1 MLQETD
7 GTANGWSEISAK
19 GRSLNNLAKKVGGK
33 WEERG
38 KNRDGIWKKH
48 EKEKA
53 RKKYEKRKA
62 AGMAVWE
69 DGGCIG
75 RQAIGCGRYRSL
87 LTCFY
92 RPCAV
97 PAGFRA
103 CHAQAAQ
110 SPGESARRGYISYAS
125 TKKPR
130 ITNGTLFNS
139 SRRLPA
145 RARKNHGCCGRA
157 PIKQANDARPEKP
170 KNWRCL
176 AGGAGIMQPVTF

>member
-1 MLQETD
+1 M
-7 GTANGWSEISAK
+7 
-19 GRSLNNLAKKVGGK
+19 
-33 WEERG
+33 
-38 KNRDGIWKKH
+38 
-48 EKEKA
+48 EKA
-53 RKKYEKRKA
+53 RKRK
-62 AGMAVWE
+62 GTKEVRKTKSSRLAVWE
-69 DGGCIG
+69 ECGCIG

-87 LTCFY
+87 LTYFY

-103 CHAQAAQ
+103 CHAQTAR

-130 ITNGTLFNS
+130 ITNGALFNS

-145 RARKNHGCCGRA
+145 RARKTHGCCGRA
-157 PIKQANDARPEKP
+157 PIKRANDARPEKP

-176 AGGAGIMQPVTF
+176 AGGAGIMQAIAFWFHRHARHAICGS